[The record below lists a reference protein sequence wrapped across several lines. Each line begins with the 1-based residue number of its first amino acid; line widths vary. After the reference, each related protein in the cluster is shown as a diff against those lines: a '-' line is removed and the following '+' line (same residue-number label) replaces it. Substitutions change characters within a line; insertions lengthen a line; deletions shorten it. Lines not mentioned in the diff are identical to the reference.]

1 MKKFKLE
8 TLLKLRKNEENAEMI
23 KLSELK
29 KIREEQ
35 TAMLVEKEKEL
46 RKNIEDLRNVK
57 DEFIAQNTENY
68 IKQIII
74 DRERIKKEIDITDKK
89 IEEQKIMLNNASV
102 NRKKIEEFKKRF
114 LEKIKKEEENKEN
127 KNLKELILTPL
138 LLFSLRHDAPLSL
151 LPDLLNALY
160 LLLS

>member
-35 TAMLVEKEKEL
+35 TDMLVEKEKEL

-57 DEFIAQNTENY
+57 DEFIAQNAENY
-68 IKQIII
+68 IKQIILDI
-74 DRERIKKEIDITDKK
+74 DVIKKEIDVTDKK

-127 KNLKELILTPL
+127 KNLEEFAIAI
-138 LLFSLRHDAPLSL
+138 FNRRRR
-151 LPDLLNALY
+151 
-160 LLLS
+160 

>member
-29 KIREEQ
+29 KIREKQ
-35 TAMLVEKEKEL
+35 TAMLIEKEKEL
-46 RKNIEDLRNVK
+46 RKNIEDLRNLK
-57 DEFIAQNTENY
+57 DEFIAQNAENY
-68 IKQIII
+68 IKQILLDI
-74 DRERIKKEIDITDKK
+74 EEIKKEIDVTDKK
-89 IEEQKIMLNNASV
+89 IEEQKIILNKASV

-127 KNLKELILTPL
+127 KNLEEFAIAI
-138 LLFSLRHDAPLSL
+138 FNRRRR
-151 LPDLLNALY
+151 
-160 LLLS
+160 

>member
-127 KNLKELILTPL
+127 KNLEEFAITI
-138 LLFSLRHDAPLSL
+138 FNRRRR
-151 LPDLLNALY
+151 
-160 LLLS
+160 